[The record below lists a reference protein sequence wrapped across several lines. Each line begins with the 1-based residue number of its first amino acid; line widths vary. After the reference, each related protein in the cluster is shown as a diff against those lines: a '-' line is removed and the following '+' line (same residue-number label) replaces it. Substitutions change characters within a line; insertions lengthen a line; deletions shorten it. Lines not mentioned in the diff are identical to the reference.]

1 MKILVIN
8 NLYPPHYVGGYEL
21 HCEQVSEGLRGR
33 GHEVQVLTSDYLTSR
48 AEVPQ
53 PHVHRVLR
61 IHGMFGNPWLPI
73 HQLEKLERHNN
84 QQLRLFL
91 KSFQPDLVYC
101 WNFSGLSKSM
111 LFTLQRSE
119 VPTVFAVC
127 DHWLARASQSD
138 VWLRWWNRKPQSP
151 RNGLLRK
158 FWIATGHRRRVQLI
172 APTNPVEQL
181 CFPRIYFCSNSL
193 RDFTVA
199 AGFDV
204 KHAAVIYCPI
214 NTSRFQSKPK
224 AAEAPVRRLLYVGRL
239 HEDKGVM
246 TALRAMYIIKGKFDV
261 TLSVYG
267 SGNPDYERKL
277 KDLVRHQ
284 NLPVQFFSA
293 LPPSEM
299 PAVYAAHD
307 ALLFTSEWPEPF
319 ALTPLEA
326 MASGMPVIGTTTG
339 GSIELFRDRKNC
351 LTYKAGDF
359 EELAERIVELISDR
373 SMRVKIATLGQQ
385 EVRARFAEPVILDE
399 VEHYLNETLEKC
411 GEGIASR
418 VAEVSKTATEAFSRI
433 AGLATG
439 DTAGL
444 ETCATKHSSHA

>member
-21 HCEQVSEGLRGR
+21 HCAQVTEGLRAR
-33 GHEVQVLTSDYLTSR
+33 GHEIQVLTSDYTTNR
-48 AEVPQ
+48 PDVPQ
-53 PHVHRVLR
+53 PHVHRALR

-73 HQLEKLERHNN
+73 HKLEQLEKHNN
-84 QQLRLFL
+84 QQLRVLL
-91 KSFQPDLVYC
+91 RSFKPDLVYG

-111 LFTLQRSE
+111 LFTIQNTN
-119 VPTVFAVC
+119 VATVFAIC
-127 DHWLARASQSD
+127 DHWLARSPESD
-138 VWLRWWNRKPQSP
+138 VWLRWWNRKPQSTKN
-151 RNGLLRK
+151 RVLRAA
-158 FWIATGHRRRVQLI
+158 WTTMGHRRRVQTI

-181 CFPRIYFCSNSL
+181 RFPRLYFCSSSL

-204 KHAAVIYCPI
+204 KHGAVIYCPI
-214 NTSRFQSKPK
+214 NTSRFTSAPK
-224 AAEAPVRRLLYVGRL
+224 SAEAPVRRLLYVGRL

-246 TALRAMYIIKGKFDV
+246 TALRAMYEVKSKFDG

-267 SGNPDYERKL
+267 SGSPEYERKL
-277 KDLVRHQ
+277 HDFVRHH

-299 PAVYAAHD
+299 PGIYAAHD

-326 MASGMPVIGTTTG
+326 MASGLPVIGTTTG
-339 GSIELFRDRKNC
+339 GSIELFRDHKNC

-359 EELAERIVELISDR
+359 EDLAEQISELVGDR
-373 SMRVKIATLGQQ
+373 SMRVKLATLGQQ
-385 EVRARFAEPVILDE
+385 EVRARYAEPVIVDQ
-399 VEHYLNETLEKC
+399 VEQYIKQTLQQ
-411 GEGIASR
+411 
-418 VAEVSKTATEAFSRI
+418 
-433 AGLATG
+433 
-439 DTAGL
+439 
-444 ETCATKHSSHA
+444 SHA